1 VNNAATLT
9 ASHLERS
16 QSADRLGR
24 LQHAIEHAA
33 HRLPAQAPIR
43 VFVHH
48 NTLHAFED
56 ETFFDAVSHGASTF
70 GCNAYLPEPR
80 YCEKLSRGRILPKDI
95 AAVLMEDLGDES
107 DRLIGFLAT
116 RYHLRLAMLS
126 HPLRLGSDAELR
138 WTIAESDM
146 LQRYAEGT
154 PSNVREQVIDRTRR
168 WVMRDLRK
176 DGMHG
181 DPRPRKATAAL
192 LERFGESTIENW
204 NAATWEAF
212 TLHLL
217 WFACHEGVHGVS
229 SFSSRPPLALR
240 PRDLL
245 VEATGVDAD
254 RYVND
259 QLIRFCAA
267 FLDQGVAHWT
277 LPAREQGF
285 YRSWTSLMRHSHP
298 VDHWLHGLPAELARI
313 ESLKLTPL
321 EIIDESLTILGI
333 HRHEQDEYLSRTL
346 LALRGWAGMIWQMET
361 NAEWTVRPAPAGTLI
376 EYVAVRLILERM
388 ALASLSR
395 EAVGFTGP
403 LSDLA
408 PRLARLVPR
417 EERVSVDQRAFLV
430 FQLAQYLGW
439 RPADLYRLTKEE
451 WSLLV
456 SEIEMFSGLER
467 RRIYHLA
474 YERRYRNWVLDAL
487 TAHARYAA
495 PIATRPRFQVVTCLD
510 EREESFRRNLEEV
523 APDCETFGVAGFFGV
538 AMYYRGVTDAHY
550 VPLCPVVVKPQ
561 HYVQEEVIYSFE
573 GSHRRRTET
582 RRALGRASHRVHL
595 GSRSVLGGALAA
607 IFGPL
612 ASIPL
617 VARVLLPR
625 LTARIRRLFGS
636 FVQAPP
642 ITRLLIERSE
652 PSPGP
657 DNGHLGYS
665 VEEMVDVGERILR
678 DIGLTARF
686 SRLVVIMG
694 HGSSSLNNPHAS
706 AYDCGAC
713 GGGRGGPNARAMA
726 GILSDPR
733 VRERLA
739 LRGLVIPRHTVFV
752 GALHNTCDDSI
763 SYFDLDRLPS
773 SHFDDFEAAK
783 HSLDE
788 TRQRNAHERCRRF
801 ESAEL
806 TLSPEAALKHVE
818 GRSEDLSQVRPE
830 LGHAT
835 NATCIVGRRWRTRG
849 LFLDR
854 RSFLTSYD
862 PTLDTADHAVL
873 TRILQAVIPV
883 CAGISLEYLFSYV
896 DPQGYG
902 CGSKLPHNITSLLG
916 VMDGAASDLRP
927 GLPWQMVEIHEPM
940 RILFVIETSPQA
952 MLEILDRN
960 PILSR
965 LVRNDWVQLATLD
978 PASSTIQVL
987 RGGQFETYAPQA
999 ARLPVVE
1006 SSVDW
1011 YRGWREHLG
1020 FASIVADDERGP
1032 RPQELA
1038 R

>member
-1 VNNAATLT
+1 MNNATTFAALHVEGART
-9 ASHLERS
+9 S
-16 QSADRLGR
+16 DRLGR
-24 LQHAIEHAA
+24 LQHSIEHAA
-33 HRLPAQAPIR
+33 HVLPSQAPIR

-56 ETFFDAVSHGASTF
+56 QTFDEAVTHGAAMF
-70 GCNAYLPEPR
+70 GCNAYLPEDR
-80 YCEKLSRGRILPKDI
+80 YREKLARGRILPKDI
-95 AAVLMEDLGDES
+95 AAVLLEELGDDS
-107 DRLIGFLAT
+107 DCLISFLAT

-126 HPLRLGSDAELR
+126 HPLRLGTDAELR
-138 WTIAESDM
+138 WTIAESDV
-146 LQRYAEGT
+146 LQRFSDEI
-154 PSNVREQVIDRTRR
+154 PNNVREQVIDRTRR

-181 DPRPRKATAAL
+181 DPRARKATAAL
-192 LERFGESTIENW
+192 MERFGETSIENW
-204 NAATWEAF
+204 TAATWEAF

-217 WFACHEGVHGVS
+217 WYACHDGVHGVPA
-229 SFSSRPPLALR
+229 FLPRPPLPLR

-245 VEATGVDAD
+245 LEATGVDTD
-254 RYVND
+254 RFVNGE
-259 QLIRFCAA
+259 LIRFCAA
-267 FLDQGVAHWT
+267 FLDQGVAHWP
-277 LPAREQGF
+277 LPGREGGF
-285 YRSWTSLMRHSHP
+285 YRAWTGLMRHSHP
-298 VDHWLHGLPAELARI
+298 VDHWLHGLPAELARL

-321 EIIDESLTILGI
+321 EVIDESLTMLGI
-333 HRHEQDEYLSRTL
+333 HRQQQDEYLTQTL

-361 NAEWTVRPAPAGTLI
+361 NAEWTVHPAPAGTLI
-376 EYVAVRLILERM
+376 EYVAVRLILERL
-388 ALASLSR
+388 ALASFSR
-395 EAVGFTGP
+395 ETVGFSGP

-408 PRLARLVPR
+408 PRLARHLPR
-417 EERVSVDQRAFLV
+417 DERVSVDQRAFLV
-430 FQLAQYLGW
+430 FQMAQYLGW

-451 WSLLV
+451 WALLV
-456 SEIEMFSGLER
+456 SEIESFSGLQR

-487 TAHARYAA
+487 SAHAKYAA
-495 PIATRPRFQVVTCLD
+495 PIEARPRFQVVTCLD

-523 APDCETFGVAGFFGV
+523 APDCETFSVAGFFGV

-550 VPLCPVVVKPQ
+550 VPLCPVVVKPK
-561 HYVQEEVIYSFE
+561 HYMQEEVVYSFE

-582 RRALGRASHRVHL
+582 RRVLGHASHRVHL

-617 VARVLLPR
+617 VARVLMPR
-625 LTARIRRLFGS
+625 LTARVRRLFGW
-636 FVQAPP
+636 FVEPPP
-642 ITRLLIERSE
+642 ITRLLMERSE
-652 PSPGP
+652 PTPGP
-657 DNGHLGYS
+657 ENGHLGYS
-665 VEEMVDVGERILR
+665 VEEMVDIAERVLQ
-678 DIGLTARF
+678 DIGLTNRF
-686 SRLVVIMG
+686 SRLVVIIG

-713 GGGRGGPNARAMA
+713 GGARGGPNARAIA

-739 LRGLVIPRHTVFV
+739 VRGLIIPRQTVFV
-752 GALHNTCDDSI
+752 GAIHNTCDDSI
-763 SYFDLDRLPS
+763 TYFDLDRLPS

-788 TRQRNAHERCRRF
+788 ARQRNAHERCRRF

-806 TLSPEAALKHVE
+806 TLSPEAALRHVE
-818 GRSEDLSQVRPE
+818 SRSEDLSQVRPE

-835 NATCIVGRRWRTRG
+835 NAVCMVGRRWRTRG

-854 RSFLTSYD
+854 RTFLTSYD
-862 PTLDTADHAVL
+862 PTLDTENHAVL

-940 RILFVIETSPQA
+940 RILFVIETTPQA
-952 MLEILDRN
+952 MLDILDRN
-960 PILSR
+960 PPLAQ
-965 LVRNDWVQLATLD
+965 LVHNEWVQLAVLD
-978 PASSTIQVL
+978 PDSSKIEIL
-987 RGGQFETYAPQA
+987 RRGQFEAYAPQA

-1011 YRGWREHLG
+1011 YRGWRDHLG
-1020 FASIVADDERGP
+1020 FASIVADDHVGP
-1032 RPQELA
+1032 RPEELA